1 MNNDIGNTLLKCC
14 GEPEMPDI
22 PGAALQSIINDAY
35 KPDCDDRYEALQ
47 RQVEALEEHNA
58 NQARTISNLEFEIRE
73 LRERLNGREFG

>member
-1 MNNDIGNTLLKCC
+1 MTHKIDNALLLH
-14 GEPEMPDI
+14 GEDPAI
-22 PGAALQSIINDAY
+22 PYPARSVINDAL

-47 RQVEALEEHNA
+47 RQVEALEERNA